1 MLNAS
6 RVCVVLYDCIKEQY
20 KQQKEEDDDDKML
33 TVHIAQ

>member
-6 RVCVVLYDCIKEQY
+6 RVLYDCIKEQY